1 MTFNMDKETIKAVIQ
16 DIIEEH
22 GGYIEYIA
30 DDVHNEAS
38 IFCIVGPHGSP
49 LPVNVVIPKHLE
61 NEGDIKDSILE
72 DIHSV
77 AVDFDIYLEFN
88 NLYDPGDTIPASVV
102 MDRLKEDKN
111 YFENI

>member
-1 MTFNMDKETIKAVIQ
+1 MDKETIKAVIQ

-49 LPVNVVIPKHLE
+49 LPVDVVIPKGIE
-61 NEGDIKDSILE
+61 NEGDIKESILE
-72 DIHSV
+72 YIHSV
-77 AVDFDIYLEFN
+77 AVDFDVYMEFDHI
-88 NLYDPGDTIPASVV
+88 YDPGDKIPATVL
-102 MDRLKEDKN
+102 MDRLREDKA
-111 YFENI
+111 YFEEI